1 MFLEFYSNCV
11 SASCNYFM
19 CCLYCFRSAWR
30 VVSSIAQKD
39 TSSDSDRV
47 KLAKE
52 YSVKIEEELDLVC
65 KEVLVR
71 QECVI

>member
-1 MFLEFYSNCV
+1 M
-11 SASCNYFM
+11 
-19 CCLYCFRSAWR
+19 
-30 VVSSIAQKD
+30 VSSIAQKD